1 MAALRRR
8 LFQSPWEFR
17 ESFIFAAA
25 AVLAGFL
32 VEYATG
38 GTGIVKPRLPYN
50 AVVLALFGVSVISAG
65 LAFRN
70 SAFVKWL
77 GGIPLG
83 LALISAISVL
93 SLIGGIVPQGEP
105 VPGSLATLLRIN
117 QIFSSWPFAAAVIL
131 FLVNLGLSLSWKLVP
146 FSLKNIQFILFHA
159 GFWLELSCGVMGSS
173 DLQRLVVPIEVGKA
187 NNLGYVMESEV
198 PQKLPFSVHL
208 QEFSLEEYPPQLM
221 LFDPKS
227 DKLVAENSQAI
238 NQVRKGA
245 IATWKGIEVQ
255 VVDFM
260 PYALPGKDGI
270 PRPAERNTGIAFAKV
285 KILSGNVFQEA
296 WLSTGSPM
304 FKPYAVELGGLLL
317 GMVPGT
323 PKAFRSAVTIRD
335 EKGEETK
342 ATLAVNHPVDVNGW
356 KFYQMGYDEKA
367 GRWSQLSLVEVIRDP
382 WLPAVYLGLFMIM
395 AGNLLFFWNGIKQH
409 EAA

>member
-8 LFQSPWEFR
+8 WFQAPWEFR
-17 ESFIFAAA
+17 ESFVFAAA

-50 AVVLALFGVSVISAG
+50 AVVLSLFGVLVTSAG

-70 SAFVKWL
+70 NAFVKWL

-93 SLIGGIVPQGEP
+93 SLLGGIIPQGEP
-105 VPGSLATLLRIN
+105 RAGTLLTLLRID
-117 QIFSSWPFAAAVIL
+117 QIFSSWTFAVAVIL
-131 FLVNLGLSLSWKLVP
+131 FLVNLGLSLSWKLAP
-146 FSLKNIQFILFHA
+146 FSWKNIQFILFHA
-159 GFWLELSCGVMGSS
+159 GFWLALGCGVIGSS
-173 DLQRLVVPIEVGKA
+173 DLQRFVVPVEVGKA
-187 NNLGYVMESEV
+187 NNLGYVMESEI

-208 QEFSLEEYPPQLM
+208 KEFSLEEYPPQLM
-221 LFDPKS
+221 LFDPKTEKIVTES
-227 DKLVAENSQAI
+227 SQAV

-245 IATWKGIEVQ
+245 TASWKGIEVQ
-255 VVDFM
+255 VLDIIS
-260 PYALPGKDGI
+260 YAIPGKDGI
-270 PRPAERNTGIAFAKV
+270 PIPADRNSGTTFAKV
-285 KILSGNVFQEA
+285 RIKKGNVTQEA

-304 FKPYAVELGGLLL
+304 LKPYAAELGNLVLI
-317 GMVPGT
+317 MVPGT
-323 PKAFRSAVTIRD
+323 PKAFRSAVTILD
-335 EKGEETK
+335 ENGQSTE

-356 KFYQMGYDEKA
+356 KFYQMGYDEKS

-395 AGNLLFFWNGIKQH
+395 AGNLLFFWNGIKQR